1 MSYKINKTNGDL
13 LIDLVDGQIDET
25 STDITL
31 IGRNYKGFGEKVNEN
46 FVKIVENFAKSS
58 SPSSPLV
65 GQLWYDTSEERLKIY
80 TGDTFKSASGAL
92 VSQTQ
97 PNLVSGDL

>member
-13 LIDLVDGQIDET
+13 LLDLVDGQIDET

-46 FVKIVENFAKSS
+46 
-58 SPSSPLV
+58 P
-65 GQLWYDTSEERLKIY
+65 
-80 TGDTFKSASGAL
+80 
-92 VSQTQ
+92 
-97 PNLVSGDL
+97 